1 MKIWDSMVIVC
12 GMKRQC
18 VVWFSG
24 CGMKGQCVEEAA
36 DNHQRFPSLPP
47 FLSSSPYLT
56 ITIPRRQKYSLF
68 PYDSQTYGVPGSDSI
83 LLDWSR
89 FGIDTDISS

>member
-36 DNHQRFPSLPP
+36 DNHQRFPGLPP
-47 FLSSSPYLT
+47 FLPSH
-56 ITIPRRQKYSLF
+56 
-68 PYDSQTYGVPGSDSI
+68 
-83 LLDWSR
+83 LLPLSYNNNSKKTKV
-89 FGIDTDISS
+89 FTLSV